1 MIARRRDPRRAWQ
14 AGAITARLVIWLLA
28 LSLFVAWLAGLLAGK
43 GGFVHILILCAVA
56 VAFVQWVADRR
67 ASQG

>member
-1 MIARRRDPRRAWQ
+1 MSGPLTNGQ
-14 AGAITARLVIWLLA
+14 AGFITAGRVIWLLA
-28 LSLFVAWLAGLLAGK
+28 LALFVAWLVGVLLGK
-43 GGFVHILILCAVA
+43 GGFIHILILCAVA

>member
-1 MIARRRDPRRAWQ
+1 MSRRAGGRQ
-14 AGAITARLVIWLLA
+14 AGSITAGRVIWLLA
-28 LSLFVAWLAGLLAGK
+28 LALFAAWLVGVLAGK
-43 GGFVHILILCAVA
+43 GGFIHILILCAVA

>member
-1 MIARRRDPRRAWQ
+1 MSAPGGQGRA
-14 AGAITARLVIWLLA
+14 GLITAGRVIWLVALA
-28 LSLFVAWLAGLLAGK
+28 LFVAWLVGVLAGR